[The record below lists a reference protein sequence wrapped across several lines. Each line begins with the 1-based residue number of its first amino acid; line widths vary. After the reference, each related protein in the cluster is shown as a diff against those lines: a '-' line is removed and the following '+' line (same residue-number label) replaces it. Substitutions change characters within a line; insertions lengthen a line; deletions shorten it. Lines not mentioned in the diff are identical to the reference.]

1 MGRRRVLQ
9 AWLAAGAFAVSTAA
23 ARNRRVSAGE
33 ERVFRRVNSAPDGL
47 HLVLWPVMQMGSLGA
62 VFVAAAIVRRR
73 DGDWRTA
80 ATVAGAGSAVWGGI
94 KLVKPLVG
102 RGRPEQHLD
111 QVRVRGANQSGL
123 GFPSGHAAVSMAI
136 ALLATR
142 PGRERRLAVGAAAVT
157 GVSRIYVAAH
167 LPLDV
172 VAGTAAGWLVGLAC
186 SPDGRG

>member
-1 MGRRRVLQ
+1 MRRRTTLQ
-9 AWLAAGAFAVSTAA
+9 AVLAAGAFVGSTAA
-23 ARNRRVSAGE
+23 ARSRRVSAGE
-33 ERVFRRVNSAPDGL
+33 ERVFRRVNSAPDRL

-73 DGDWRTA
+73 DGDWRAA
-80 ATVAGAGSAVWGGI
+80 ATVAGAGSAVWGGV

-111 QVRVRGANQSGL
+111 HVHVRGANQSGL
-123 GFPSGHAAVSMAI
+123 GFPSGHAAVSALI

-142 PGRERRLAVGAAAVT
+142 PGPARNVAVGAAAIT

-172 VAGTAAGWLVGLAC
+172 VAGAAAGWLVGLAC
-186 SPDGRG
+186 SPRERR